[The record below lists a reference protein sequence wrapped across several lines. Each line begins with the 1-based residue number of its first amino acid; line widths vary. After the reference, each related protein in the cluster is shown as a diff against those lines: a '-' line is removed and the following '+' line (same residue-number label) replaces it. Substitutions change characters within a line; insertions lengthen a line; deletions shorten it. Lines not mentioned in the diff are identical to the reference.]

1 MKNENNILDIKIY
14 GKTIIIDYNTEEIIF
29 PEDTREEEIE
39 EMAWYLKEEGF
50 LDCCLLNNNN

>member
-29 PEDTREEEIE
+29 PEDIREEEIE
-39 EMAWYLKEEGF
+39 EIAWYLKEEGF
-50 LDCCLLNNNN
+50 LDACLIE